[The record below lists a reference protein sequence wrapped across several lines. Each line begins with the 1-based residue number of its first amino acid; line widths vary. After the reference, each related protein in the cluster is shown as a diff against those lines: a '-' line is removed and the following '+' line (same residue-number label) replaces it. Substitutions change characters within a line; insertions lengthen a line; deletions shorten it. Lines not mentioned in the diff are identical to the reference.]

1 MRRRPPRCRSPY
13 SHSIVNRRALFI
25 GKNRA
30 SLAGNRPDTDI
41 YTVTKQCMTKVTLMT
56 WSDETHFK
64 ADRKVAQ
71 DALTQA

>member
-1 MRRRPPRCRSPY
+1 
-13 SHSIVNRRALFI
+13 
-25 GKNRA
+25 
-30 SLAGNRPDTDI
+30 LAGNRPDTDI